1 MTPHEPLGL
10 YVHLPFCRVRCTYCA
25 FAVSTDRKLEG
36 AYDSALIA
44 ELRLRHLPDREAD
57 SIFFG
62 GGTPSLSALEGLQR
76 ISAEIRNLYDVLPDA
91 EFTLEANP
99 EDVTAEALEGWKEL
113 GVGRL
118 SIGVQS
124 LSDDELYPL
133 GRGHG
138 GSMAIDALRLAV
150 AAGFRTSADLIL
162 GLPGQTPES
171 FMASLQRVLAS
182 GVGHVSL
189 YILDLEPGSLLETQ
203 VRSGRTRLPDD
214 ELTET
219 MYHGAIRAAGEA
231 GLRQYELSN
240 FAREGEVSRHNL
252 KYWNRL
258 PYLGLGLG
266 AHSFLGNTRLANSRE
281 IGEYTS
287 ALLAGRDAIVFREEL
302 TGENERHEKLFL
314 GLRQKAGLRYA
325 DLVGLCGMEGERWV
339 TRGVEEGW
347 LNQSEDRVAFTSAGF
362 LLSNEYISQL
372 F

>member
-1 MTPHEPLGL
+1 MTHPQPLGI

-36 AYDSALIA
+36 AYDSALLA
-44 ELRLRHLPDREAD
+44 EIRLRHLPDRTVD

-62 GGTPSLSALEGLQR
+62 GGTPSLSAIEGLQR
-76 ISAEIRNLYDVLPDA
+76 TAAELRDLYDVLPDA
-91 EFTLEANP
+91 EFTMEANP
-99 EDVTAEALEGWKEL
+99 EDVSTCALDAWREL
-113 GVGRL
+113 GITRL

-138 GSMAIDALRLAV
+138 SSMAIDALELSV
-150 AAGFRTSADLIL
+150 EAGLRTSADLIL
-162 GLPGQTPES
+162 GLPGQTPDS
-171 FMASLQRVLAS
+171 FMTSLQRVIS
-182 GVGHVSL
+182 TGVGHVSL
-189 YILDLEPGSLLETQ
+189 YILDLEPGSFLESQ
-203 VRSGRTRLPDD
+203 VRIGRTSLPED

-219 MYHGAIRAAGEA
+219 MYLGAIRAAAEA
-231 GLRQYELSN
+231 GLHQYELSN
-240 FAREGEVSRHNL
+240 FAREGEESRHNL

-266 AHSFLGNTRLANSRE
+266 AHSFLGNTRFANSRE

-287 ALLAGRDAIVFREEL
+287 ALVSGADSIVFREEL

-314 GLRQKAGLRYA
+314 GFRQKAGLRYA
-325 DLVGLCGMEGERWV
+325 DLVGLCGTEGERWV